1 MKKEREVSATPTAP
15 GLVQLDEKTLVSVRL
30 AHSSQVPNQFR
41 AVALS
46 ALQANR
52 RVPLSSA
59 RTAGYGPDPGAAL
72 EACLGRVRESLTVRR
87 VRPRRLVRRPDATL

>member
-1 MKKEREVSATPTAP
+1 MKDNEAGESHMAP

-30 AHSSQVPNQFR
+30 ARSSQAPNQFR
-41 AVALS
+41 AVALA
-46 ALQANR
+46 ALQANQ

-59 RTAGYGPDPGAAL
+59 RTAGYGPDPQAAL

-87 VRPRRLVRRPDATL
+87 IRPRRLVRRPDATL

>member
-1 MKKEREVSATPTAP
+1 MSEKKAGAPPVAP

-30 AHSSQVPNQFR
+30 ARSSQAPSQFR
-41 AVALS
+41 AVALA

-59 RTAGYGPDPGAAL
+59 RTAGFGPDPKAAL
-72 EACLGRVRESLTVRR
+72 DACLGRVRESLTGRR
-87 VRPRRLVRRPDATL
+87 KRPRRTVRRPDATL

>member
-1 MKKEREVSATPTAP
+1 MRQKKAGAPPVAP

-30 AHSSQVPNQFR
+30 ARSAQVPNQFR
-41 AVALS
+41 AVALA

-59 RTAGYGPDPGAAL
+59 RTVGFGPDPKAAL
-72 EACLGRVRESLTVRR
+72 DACLGRVRETLTVCRKR
-87 VRPRRLVRRPDATL
+87 SRRLVRRPDATL

>member
-1 MKKEREVSATPTAP
+1 MKEKETGATPTAP

-30 AHSSQVPNQFR
+30 ARSSQAPNQFR
-41 AVALS
+41 AVALA

-52 RVPLSSA
+52 RVLLSSA
-59 RTAGYGPDPGAAL
+59 RTAGYGPDPQAAL

-87 VRPRRLVRRPDATL
+87 IRPRRLVRRPDATL

>member
-1 MKKEREVSATPTAP
+1 MKAKATGAP
-15 GLVQLDEKTLVSVRL
+15 PVAPRLLQLDEKTLVSVRL
-30 AHSSQVPNQFR
+30 ARSAQAPNQFR
-41 AVALS
+41 AVALA

-59 RTAGYGPDPGAAL
+59 RTAGYGPDPQAAL
-72 EACLGRVRESLTVRR
+72 EVCLGRVRESLNVRK

>member
-1 MKKEREVSATPTAP
+1 MKTKATGAPPVAP
-15 GLVQLDEKTLVSVRL
+15 GLVQLDERTLVSVRL
-30 AHSSQVPNQFR
+30 ARSAQAPNQFR
-41 AVALS
+41 AVALA

-59 RTAGYGPDPGAAL
+59 RTAGYGPDPQAAL

-87 VRPRRLVRRPDATL
+87 ARPRRLVRRPDATL